1 MLASYAP
8 AGQNFGPGNTS
19 LLQVAAANPPG
30 VALQAKNS
38 PFLDA
43 VSAMLPPTLQTL
55 QRGMEGTTVSQMS
68 LAQAVN
74 GVTLMLQP
82 LVIYRVLFEA
92 NERFL
97 TNVMAPITMIDA
109 LQIQVEVKEYFPGLV
124 VPVAE
129 KTHGQVGSWKF
140 TSWTA
145 TMDQYAVSM
154 RMSYQLMQV
163 AIGREIMAYQLKRT
177 IDSWYD
183 FMNAAVLAA
192 YLDSASLTL
201 KQERTFL
208 AQGSQ
213 SGNPGIFEMVADRE
227 KGFFD
232 VLHKKLGLK
241 ILTTKV
247 NELMTY
253 FGGSTEG
260 NVWLMSK
267 RIMYHVNN
275 MRKEMT
281 VYKEGGQEAVDRV
294 NRLEPTATNQYD
306 NDPIFYIPE
315 KAMFNT
321 VHGLQLLQRRV
332 NVGAYFRMTYR
343 PSLDGLKPNLAV
355 DPFAIEIYSHEDD
368 CDVQLQATDALN
380 HSGLFDRKTGR
391 LAHVDGVHTTW
402 HYKVGASQALAAS
415 YIGQI
420 EPEYLG
426 LDKLKG
432 LANRLAHHATGE
444 NHTQTA
450 RDFKYLELL
459 VGQIDSQVYRPAY
472 GAATATNNH
481 GGYDAAAG
489 GNTPLPW
496 GFASYA
502 GLRTLADAV
511 EAANGSAADF
521 TTNTGYTG
529 FARLA
534 RLPDALASFEAA
546 VDALA
551 HLAQGSALF
560 DANNAPAWLEVDKA
574 TRYHVVFDNTLGR
587 GHTGIYLAGG
597 GALPQRQ
604 TEVLSEALGIAA
616 SFEQN
621 LMVVTTGRFERKQ
634 AGAVA
639 VIGSNI
645 SAGGAAADAVVMSLH
660 DRAGGATLTPAEA
673 YEKFPRLAKEAFPA
687 PGATRPAPVSVNDL
701 GVKPGADDLAAQLK
715 RILALIF
722 NYRAVI
728 QNDPPTA
735 AELGEIVRIEQQRAT
750 LLAFVHAML
759 SSMAGAV
766 NFGPELNTAM
776 AATLDM
782 LAQFEEPGAGVS
794 VMAALRTDGP
804 VAANQNWRRLY
815 TPERIA
821 DIIRTSPAL
830 AVHFKIR
837 EDRLVEAVGLLAANE
852 RRVEEVRSRIAAG
865 TSILRA
871 PTGDFRLTP
880 LVASTKFIKSVVNDP
895 ALYASIRF
903 ADPYVPQRIMTL
915 EEAHAAANRDVHAD
929 LPHGAATSISAL
941 SKHHDR
947 TGYSN
952 MLQDKQAREITAR
965 AKEFYARN
973 PTPVPSLRRTAIDA
987 ATAEGSFTSAL
998 LLASRGFLTRFHKL
1012 YAENTDP
1019 LQAAMAVL
1027 YMSLPF
1033 VYSTVHALYDTHV
1046 GGPLS
1051 WLVLQPAM
1059 RLIGDTV
1066 IKARAGPD
1074 TASSYTAFPLWTSG
1088 NSPHASELFGTL
1100 RMYHGVVVK
1109 QPNNVRVIEAAM
1121 ITGYLGGGGAKPYQV
1136 EQFERINSVQQME
1149 DLKASLFFVPQPLS
1163 HPAYTGAISIDGLIP
1178 EVHKLLNG
1186 GVSERLDRSYFNSE
1200 WFQAR
1205 WKLHNVINGPHIEEQ
1220 RLGAQTQA
1228 HSPFAVMRL
1237 GAHRVVDPAT
1247 GKFDTYQVESK
1258 GFWDTKHECHGKK
1271 DALCKWEAKMPSRH
1285 GSYQVPPLH

>member
-8 AGQNFGPGNTS
+8 AGQNFGPGNTT

-391 LAHVDGVHTTW
+391 LAQVEGGVHTTW

-472 GAATATNNH
+472 AGATATNNH
-481 GGYDAAAG
+481 GGYAAAAG

-529 FARLA
+529 FSRLA

-560 DANNAPAWLEVDKA
+560 DANNAAAWLEVDKA

-616 SFEQN
+616 PFEQN
-621 LMVVTTGRFERKQ
+621 LMSVTTGRFERKEASA
-634 AGAVA
+634 AG

-645 SAGGAAADAVVMSLH
+645 GAAGTDADAVVMSLR
-660 DRAGGATLTPAEA
+660 DRAGAALRTPAQA
-673 YEKFPRLAKEAFPA
+673 YALFPRLAKEAFPA
-687 PGATRPAPVSVNDL
+687 PTTAAPVSVNDL
-701 GVKPGADDLAAQLK
+701 GVNAGADELAAQLK

-728 QNDPPTA
+728 QTAADGA
-735 AELGEIVRIEQQRAT
+735 AELGELVRIEQQRAT
-750 LLAFVHAML
+750 LLAFLHAML
-759 SSMAGAV
+759 SMVAGV
-766 NFGPELNTAM
+766 VDIGPALYAAM
-776 AATLDM
+776 AAAIDI
-782 LAQFEEPGAGVS
+782 LAQFEQPGAGVS
-794 VMAALRTDGP
+794 LTEALRTNGS
-804 VAANQNWRRLY
+804 VAPNQNWRRLY
-815 TPERIA
+815 APERIA

-830 AVHFKIR
+830 ALHFKIR
-837 EDRLVEAVGLLAANE
+837 EDRLTEALGLLAGNE
-852 RRVEEVRSRIAAG
+852 KRVEDVRSRINAG
-865 TSILRA
+865 ASILRDEPA
-871 PTGDFRLTP
+871 NFRLTP
-880 LVASTKFIKSVVNDP
+880 LVASTKFINSVVNDP

-915 EEAHAAANRDVHAD
+915 DEARAAAKRDVHAD

-941 SKHHDR
+941 AKHHDR

-965 AKEFYARN
+965 AKEFYTRN
-973 PTPVPSLRRTAIDA
+973 PIPVPALRRTAVDA

-1136 EQFERINSVQQME
+1136 EQFERLNSVQQME